1 MAREYKCK
9 EFELSDGTTHT
20 ARTIADKYNVPLGTT
35 RTRLSTG
42 VRDIEVLKKPPA
54 KHKQNKYR
62 NKDADSS
69 YVPVETVTARVAKR
83 NYYDPLSRLLL
94 KTLP

>member
-1 MAREYKCK
+1 MARKYKCK

-20 ARTIADKYNVPLGTT
+20 ARTIADKYNVPLSTT
-35 RTRLSTG
+35 RTRLSMG
-42 VRDIEVLKKPPA
+42 VRDIEVLSKPPA

-62 NKDADSS
+62 NVNGESV
-69 YVPVETVTARVAKR
+69 YVPTETVKERVAKR

-94 KTLP
+94 KTI

>member
-9 EFELSDGTTHT
+9 TFVLSDGTSMT
-20 ARTIADKYNVPLGTT
+20 ARDLVEKYNVPLGTT
-35 RTRLSTG
+35 RTRLSNG
-42 VRDIEVLKKPPA
+42 VRDVEVLKKSPA

-62 NKDADSS
+62 NKEVDNV
-69 YVPVETVTARVAKR
+69 YVPVETVKARVSKR

-94 KTLP
+94 KPLA